1 METTVVNPLIAE
13 QLEVQSDPSLPWQVV
28 VYDDPVNLMS
38 YVTLVFQKIFGWSKE
53 HAERYMLEV
62 HTQGRSVVW
71 VGPRE
76 EGELY
81 VEKLHGFLLTA
92 TLEKI

>member
-1 METTVVNPLIAE
+1 METITAPLVVE
-13 QLEVQSDPSLPWQVV
+13 QISTQSDLSLPWQVV

-53 HAERYMLEV
+53 QAERHMLEV
-62 HTQGRSVVW
+62 HMKGRSVVW
-71 VGPRE
+71 VGPCE

-92 TLEKI
+92 TLEKIS

>member
-1 METTVVNPLIAE
+1 METTITPLIVE
-13 QLEVQSDPSLPWQVV
+13 KTDTQSDLSLPWQVV

-38 YVTLVFQKIFGWSKE
+38 YVTLIFQKIFGWSKE
-53 HAERYMLEV
+53 QAERHMLEV
-62 HTQGRSVVW
+62 HTKGCSIVW

-92 TLEKI
+92 TLEKIV

>member
-1 METTVVNPLIAE
+1 METITAPFVIE
-13 QLEVQSDPSLPWQVV
+13 KTSTQSDLSLPWQVV

-38 YVTLVFQKIFGWSKE
+38 YVTLVFQKIFGWEKE
-53 HAERYMLEV
+53 QAERHMLEV

-71 VGPRE
+71 VGSRE

-92 TLEKI
+92 VLEKI